1 MYSDQHKHFQM
12 ICPDIALL
20 YRIYIYSYNADKDDT
35 WFK

>member
-20 YRIYIYSYNADKDDT
+20 YRIYSYNADKDDT
-35 WFK
+35 